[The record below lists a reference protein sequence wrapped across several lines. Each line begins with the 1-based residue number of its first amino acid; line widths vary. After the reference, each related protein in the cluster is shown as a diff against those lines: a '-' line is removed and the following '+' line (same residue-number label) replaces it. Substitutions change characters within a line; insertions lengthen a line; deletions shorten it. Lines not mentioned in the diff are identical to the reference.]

1 MQLKQY
7 CSGRG
12 IIIEFNLLKA
22 KDVAL
27 RADHWFDRFCD
38 DTTIKYK

>member
-12 IIIEFNLLKA
+12 FLIEFILLEQQIE
-22 KDVAL
+22 
-27 RADHWFDRFCD
+27 FY
-38 DTTIKYK
+38 IIN

>member
-12 IIIEFNLLKA
+12 FLIEFILLEQQIE
-22 KDVAL
+22 
-27 RADHWFDRFCD
+27 FY
-38 DTTIKYK
+38 IMN